1 MALLMCV
8 LSPMEFMGRLAA
20 LVPRPRVNL
29 TRFHGVFSFPN
40 SKLRKYVVPQH
51 PVEEPENPK
60 PKAYSMTWAQRLKRV
75 FAIEIEKC
83 EKCGGPFRIIAS
95 IEDPDVIP
103 EDPEASGPGSA
114 RGSTEPLTAVRTW
127 LINKRRYSEGQHIDY
142 RTVRVAIDQR
152 LILEAIRRIS
162 DAQLIQLVDE
172 AARKGGLKATPR
184 DDDTFLNDEKRCLF
198 LLTAKPVPPRL

>member
-1 MALLMCV
+1 
-8 LSPMEFMGRLAA
+8 MEFMGRLAA

-29 TRFHGVFSFPN
+29 TRFHGVFSPN

-83 EKCGGPFRIIAS
+83 EKCGGPVRIIAS
-95 IEDPDVIP
+95 IEDPDVIQKILKHLGLDRP
-103 EDPEASGPGSA
+103 EDPQNRSP
-114 RGSTEPLTAVRTW
+114 PVRTW
-127 LINKRRYSEGQHIDY
+127 PTNKRRYSEGQHIDY

-184 DDDTFLNDEKRCLF
+184 DDDTFLNDEKGCLF
-198 LLTAKPVPPRL
+198 LLTAMARVFFRS

>member
-1 MALLMCV
+1 M
-8 LSPMEFMGRLAA
+8 R
-20 LVPRPRVNL
+20 R
-29 TRFHGVFSFPN
+29 TD
-40 SKLRKYVVPQH
+40 
-51 PVEEPENPK
+51 
-60 PKAYSMTWAQRLKRV
+60 RLKFQMLFPMRRTV
-75 FAIEIEKC
+75 QILKHL
-83 EKCGGPFRIIAS
+83 GL
-95 IEDPDVIP
+95 DQP
-103 EDPEASGPGSA
+103 EDPQNRSPPS
-114 RGSTEPLTAVRTW
+114 RTW
-127 LINKRRYSEGQHIDY
+127 PTNKRRYSEGQHIDY